1 MKDFTMVNT
10 TKSKAEDIL
19 ENSTKTPSL
28 EPVAETVVSNSNS
41 ELYLSNCGG
50 VLKQT
55 REKLGLTTFDISSQ
69 LRLSLKQIEALEA
82 DQFSKLP
89 EPTIVRGFI
98 RNYAKIL
105 KIDAQAI
112 LAAYSELSPQTT
124 PYAVEVKANAN
135 RSVIGENKTGFSPAI
150 FISLLLLFSIIGGL
164 FYYYTQ
170 HILPQ
175 TKDTVAQVVATAD
188 IEQGQALTPP
198 AEFALP
204 PAERENLTSDTSSTS
219 NTSDTTNATD
229 TSSAANSKPSA
240 TTNPETTTAVVESNT
255 LTTTLNNLNPTATN
269 AENASNP
276 TAKLAKL
283 SFIAYEDTWVSV
295 TDANG
300 KKVYDEILPAGS
312 TKTVEAEPSVSVIV
326 GNEPGTSLSM
336 NGKKIDMAPY
346 TRNNIARLKL
356 D

>member
-19 ENSTKTPSL
+19 ENSTETPSL

-204 PAERENLTSDTSSTS
+204 PAERENLTSDTS
-219 NTSDTTNATD
+219 DTTNATD

-240 TTNPETTTAVVESNT
+240 TTNNNPETTTAVVESNT
-255 LTTTLNNLNPTATN
+255 LTTTLNNLNPTATATN
-269 AENASNP
+269 AENTSNP
-276 TAKLAKL
+276 AAKLAKL
-283 SFIAYEDTWVSV
+283 SFIAYEDTWISV

>member
-1 MKDFTMVNT
+1 MVNT

-19 ENSTKTPSL
+19 ESSTETPSL
-28 EPVAETVVSNSNS
+28 EPVTEAVVSTSNADTHW
-41 ELYLSNCGG
+41 SNCGG

-55 REKLGLTTFDISSQ
+55 REKLGLTTYDISSQ

-82 DQFSKLP
+82 DLFSKLP

-105 KIDAQAI
+105 KIDAQPI
-112 LAAYSELSPQTT
+112 LAAYSELSPQST

-204 PAERENLTSDTSSTS
+204 PAEREDLISDTSNTSNISTS
-219 NTSDTTNATD
+219 NTSDTTNTTD
-229 TSSAANSKPSA
+229 TSSATNSESSA
-240 TTNPETTTAVVESNT
+240 STNNSPETTTTVVESNT
-255 LTTTLNNLNPTATN
+255 LATLNNLNPA
-269 AENASNP
+269 
-276 TAKLAKL
+276 AKLAKL

>member
-10 TKSKAEDIL
+10 APSKAEDIL
-19 ENSTKTPSL
+19 ENSTETPASGS
-28 EPVAETVVSNSNS
+28 VTETVVSSNNVES
-41 ELYLSNCGG
+41 HGSNCGG

-55 REKLGLTTFDISSQ
+55 REKLGLTTYDISSQ
-69 LRLSLKQIEALEA
+69 LRLSVKQIEALEA
-82 DQFSKLP
+82 DLFSKLP

-105 KIDAQAI
+105 KIDAQAV
-112 LAAYSELSPQTT
+112 LAAYSELAPQSK
-124 PYAVEVKANAN
+124 PHAVEVKASAD

-164 FYYYTQ
+164 FYYYT
-170 HILPQ
+170 HNILPQ
-175 TKDTVAQVVATAD
+175 TKDTVAQVVATEDVA
-188 IEQGQALTPP
+188 QGQELTPP

-204 PAERENLTSDTSSTS
+204 PAERQDLISNSTDTDNTIDSTSTTETSSTANS
-219 NTSDTTNATD
+219 EPTATTNNSSDTTSADNTSTD
-229 TSSAANSKPSA
+229 TTDAESAIS
-240 TTNPETTTAVVESNT
+240 
-255 LTTTLNNLNPTATN
+255 
-269 AENASNP
+269 P

-283 SFIAYEDTWVSV
+283 SFIAYEDSWISV

-300 KKVYDEILPAGS
+300 KKVYDEVLPAGS
-312 TKTVEAEPSVSVIV
+312 SKTIEAEPSLTVIV

-346 TRNNIARLKL
+346 TRNNVARLKL